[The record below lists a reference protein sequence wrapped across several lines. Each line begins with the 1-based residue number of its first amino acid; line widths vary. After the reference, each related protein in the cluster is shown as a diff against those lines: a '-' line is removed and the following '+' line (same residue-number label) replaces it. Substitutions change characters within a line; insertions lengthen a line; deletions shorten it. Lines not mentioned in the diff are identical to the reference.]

1 MLVLRVVLE
10 RLHRRLCARGADMDM
25 PLGRVLGTGAEGQC
39 AVSDGRRGRVLVCIE
54 VPTQVLSASRI
65 ECTERWSSVFWVI
78 L

>member
-1 MLVLRVVLE
+1 MN
-10 RLHRRLCARGADMDM
+10 M

-39 AVSDGRRGRVLVCIE
+39 AVSDGRRGRVMVCIE

-78 L
+78 